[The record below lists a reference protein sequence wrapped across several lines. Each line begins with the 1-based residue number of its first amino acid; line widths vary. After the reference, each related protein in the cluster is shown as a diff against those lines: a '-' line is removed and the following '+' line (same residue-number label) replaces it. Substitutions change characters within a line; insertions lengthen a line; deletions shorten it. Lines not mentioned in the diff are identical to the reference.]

1 MEIMWKCKVS
11 AEFRCK
17 SLGTLRKL
25 CVFTKFPHQEINLNF
40 IVSRNDAKSLYLL
53 KENVYRNKQQNLKSK
68 SFPYRQHL
76 IYQTVQRAIF
86 KFKFS
91 IIGFFIIGENALH
104 IACKLKNRSHQV
116 KELLENGFDPNLLD
130 NYGWTA
136 LHEASNFG
144 HVASVREL
152 LKSTGTKILSLKFD
166 NVSQQSTQKRM
177 LS

>member
-1 MEIMWKCKVS
+1 MFHAVMRIYQVFSEKVS
-11 AEFRCK
+11 F
-17 SLGTLRKL
+17 
-25 CVFTKFPHQEINLNF
+25 EINTRIWNLSFCHTASILF
-40 IVSRNDAKSLYLL
+40 IRLYKITLA
-53 KENVYRNKQQNLKSK
+53 
-68 SFPYRQHL
+68 
-76 IYQTVQRAIF
+76 RAIF

-104 IACKLKNRSHQV
+104 RACKNNRPHQV

-152 LKSTGTKILSLKFD
+152 LRSTGAKILSLKLW
-166 NVSQQSTQKRM
+166 NVFLLVNSIFLVYRITDYTIKIM
-177 LS
+177 KLFAYLSHKFILDMFAI